1 VIEEPKV
8 KFLSLLH
15 KLATFVI
22 GLFRVTLHNPADLFH
37 VLGIARF
44 AVLQIATPELD
55 VRTFT
60 SIDILD
66 LAPGSI
72 RWKLQAFPGI
82 PASISVLECNGLALL
97 AKKTKA
103 RKVFEFGTYM
113 GVSATHLALNL
124 EPGGLVY
131 SLDLPEDNP
140 TALLTI
146 HDLDEKG
153 LTVEKGKGS
162 LVPDDVKNQVVFLK
176 SDSAVFDETPY
187 RNSMDLVFVDGAH
200 SSEYVRSDTEKAL
213 RMLRQGGIVA
223 WHDCHHKYPDVV
235 RYLKTLSQEVFLVS
249 GTTLAFAQKA

>member
-1 VIEEPKV
+1 MLSRPFWALVFFYLFFCRSSGSLPFHTRFGKKPLISSVGQSLVIEEPKV

-22 GLFRVTLHNPADLFH
+22 GLFRVTLHNPLDLFH

-97 AKKTKA
+97 AKKQ
-103 RKVFEFGTYM
+103 RLVRFLS
-113 GVSATHLALNL
+113 SAPIW
-124 EPGGLVY
+124 E
-131 SLDLPEDNP
+131 SRLPILP
-140 TALLTI
+140 
-146 HDLDEKG
+146 
-153 LTVEKGKGS
+153 
-162 LVPDDVKNQVVFLK
+162 
-176 SDSAVFDETPY
+176 
-187 RNSMDLVFVDGAH
+187 
-200 SSEYVRSDTEKAL
+200 
-213 RMLRQGGIVA
+213 
-223 WHDCHHKYPDVV
+223 
-235 RYLKTLSQEVFLVS
+235 
-249 GTTLAFAQKA
+249 